1 MITMS
6 NCASNYPYA
15 SNSIQAYGTATA
27 TGPIG
32 SVETDVNDGIVTQRV
47 TYEVLGVGR
56 VTVNAAITSI
66 EASMTR
72 VSVGDEVYLWPL
84 RNYLTSDSDSTT
96 MRVNSCG
103 TTTSASCYGNLV
115 PLLPTE
121 RLRAR
126 IRANMGAAGA
136 SRCLNMV
143 KRGDPE
149 DNARGLLREM
159 VGAEQFRNYVAR
171 GFVTV
176 KGSSGIVYK
185 LSQNG
190 ITSYARTKDGRYKKF
205 ENICVVFQK
214 AMPPTDAVVMRLLLL
229 RNDEFA
235 TRARANVT
243 RHADEADFDLG
254 HVLDLLPKQK
264 PMQTIFGGLGFV
276 GPIQG
281 VMAGIGIQVMDEL
294 RPAEVA

>member
-6 NCASNYPYA
+6 YASNYPYA
-15 SNSIQAYGTATA
+15 SSSIQAYGTATE
-27 TGPIG
+27 TGPIR

-47 TYEVLGVGR
+47 TYEVLGVGQ
-56 VTVNAAITSI
+56 VTVNAAITSL

-72 VSVGDEVYLWPL
+72 VSVGEVYLWPL
-84 RNYLTSDSDSTT
+84 RNYLNVITSDSTT
-96 MRVNSCG
+96 VLVNSWG
-103 TTTSASCYGNLV
+103 TTTTSASWD
-115 PLLPTE
+115 TSAE

-176 KGSSGIVYK
+176 KGPSGIVYK

-190 ITSYARTKDGRYKKF
+190 ITSYARTKEGRYKKF

-254 HVLDLLPKQK
+254 HILGLLPKQK
-264 PMQTIFGGLGFV
+264 PAQTMFN
-276 GPIQG
+276 PIRG
-281 VMAGIGIQVMDEL
+281 AMAGIGVQIMDEL
-294 RPAEVA
+294 RPAMEVA